1 MLNHEVGCGEGDRA
15 VDQRATRAPTEPS
28 RAAARVLVADDSAS
42 LRTVVRVTIASQG
55 WTILEATNG
64 MEALSLARAQLPD
77 LLLLDLDFGD
87 DGLDG
92 LEVLTAIRADPATA
106 AIPVV
111 ILTASSDPAQ
121 EARANAIGVALFLN
135 KPFGPIDLIAALR
148 RVLGSDVPG
157 APLGL
162 HLVQTGA
169 LTPAQLERALEEQGS
184 REAPVPLG
192 QLLVERR
199 AISEPEL
206 ARALASQRE
215 RAAVADRRR
224 RVLVV
229 DDNHAVREG
238 LRALI
243 GAERRFDVVG
253 DAASAAD
260 AIALARTKEPDLI
273 VLDHEMPGRTGLDA
287 IPELRA
293 AAPAAH
299 IVMYTMSSQIGPEAA
314 ARGASAA
321 VPKGDEALLLAT
333 LRRLADTQPDHVALP
348 TASRAAGP
356 RASLFR
362 ARRRWPWREVGG
374 VAIAVATYTIGF
386 LIVEPVVGASAAVLS
401 VATVAAAGALLG
413 PELGVV
419 TAILTYIV
427 TTLLWTATGHQP
439 GEAILQIGGNGLG
452 AVMLLLLGAGAG
464 AMRSALSRRR
474 RVEALLGHALLGHLE
489 PAAAV
494 GAAMSI
500 FDAQAAVL
508 FRVSADRSELR
519 SVSAIGIEV
528 PPLLALDSLAGA
540 ARALREMQPAIVD
553 DAAALAVVGARS
565 AALIPLHAGA
575 SGLGL
580 LALLDGRA
588 ARFARAE
595 PRVLQA
601 LGIAAAR
608 ALEAASA
615 QPVAEVA
622 PASR

>member
-1 MLNHEVGCGEGDRA
+1 M
-15 VDQRATRAPTEPS
+15 DQSGTRMPGATS
-28 RAAARVLVADDSAS
+28 RTSARVLIADDSPS
-42 LRTVVRVTIASQG
+42 LRTVVRVTIESQG

-64 MEALSLARAQLPD
+64 TEALALARAQLPD
-77 LLLLDLDFGD
+77 LLLLDLDFAD
-87 DGLDG
+87 DGLEG
-92 LEVLTAIRADPATA
+92 LEVLTALRADPATA
-106 AIPVV
+106 AMPVV
-111 ILTASSDPAQ
+111 VLTASSDPAH

-148 RVLGSDVPG
+148 RVLGFEVPG

-169 LTPAQLERALEEQGS
+169 ITPGQLQRALEEQGS
-184 REAPVPLG
+184 RDAPVPLG

-215 RAAVADRRR
+215 RAAAAALRG

-229 DDNHAVREG
+229 DDNQVVREG

-253 DAASAAD
+253 DAGSATD
-260 AIALARTKEPDLI
+260 AIALARTKEPDLV

-287 IPELRA
+287 IADLRA

-299 IVMYTMSSQIGPEAA
+299 IVMYTMSPNIGPKAA
-314 ARGASAA
+314 ARGASAV

-333 LRRLADTQPDHVALP
+333 LRRLADTQPERVAPPLGAP
-348 TASRAAGP
+348 DTGP
-356 RASLFR
+356 RARLTR
-362 ARRRWPWREVGG
+362 ASRRRPWRQVGG
-374 VAIAVATYTIGF
+374 VAIAVAAYAVGF
-386 LIVEPVVGASAAVLS
+386 LIVEPAVGASAAVLS
-401 VATVAAAGALLG
+401 VVTVAAAGAALG

-419 TAILTYIV
+419 TAIATYAATEV
-427 TTLLWTATGHQP
+427 LWSVTGHQP

-452 AVMLLLLGAGAG
+452 AIALLFLGAGVG
-464 AMRSALSRRR
+464 AMRLVLSRSRR
-474 RVEALLGHALLGHLE
+474 AEALLGHALIGRLD

-494 GAAMSI
+494 DMARVVL
-500 FDAQAAVL
+500 DAQAAVL

-519 SVSAIGIEV
+519 SVAAAGFDA
-528 PPLLALDSLAGA
+528 PPLLALDALADA

-553 DAAALAVVGARS
+553 DAARLAAVGARS
-565 AALIPLHAGA
+565 AALVPLHTGVA
-575 SGLGL
+575 GLGL
-580 LALLDGRA
+580 LVLLDARDGRFG
-588 ARFARAE
+588 RTE
-595 PRVLQA
+595 PRVLEA

-608 ALEAASA
+608 ALDAAGSQPVIEAATA
-615 QPVAEVA
+615 T
-622 PASR
+622 R